1 MKANNFLQD
10 DKGNWS
16 MARFAVLCCVIMGL
30 YNGAFIPFVSDPAL
44 ADSFADAS
52 IKYFGIAVAG
62 KTVSKLTERG

>member
-16 MARFAVLCCVIMGL
+16 MARFAILCCVVMGL
-30 YNGAFIPFVSDPAL
+30 YNGAFIPF
-44 ADSFADAS
+44 ADSAALVDSYADAS

-62 KTVSKLTERG
+62 KSLSKLTERG